1 MSSARE
7 RILGKIGSA
16 LGRASKP
23 SAADASSARLAAL
36 GDSAPP
42 RPVWDDGNL
51 SRFLRCFEAAAATW
65 ARVDA
70 VADAGDAVAT
80 YLGDK
85 PAGNTVHLA
94 PHPLLEQITW
104 PGTLTTATATHGRE
118 ALVGMSV
125 AELGVAETGSLVL
138 FSGADTPTT
147 LNFLPDYHIVLLRTD
162 AVVAHFEDVWTRMRE
177 RGGFPPRSFNFI
189 TGPSRT
195 ADVEQTLQL
204 GAHGPR
210 SLHLI
215 LVDEVG

>member
-1 MSSARE
+1 MSSARD
-7 RILGKIGSA
+7 RILGKIRSN
-16 LGRASKP
+16 LGRTTAP
-23 SAADASSARLAAL
+23 DAAAASSSRLAAL
-36 GDSAPP
+36 GDETSP
-42 RPVWDDGNL
+42 RPVWDDDDL

-65 ARVDA
+65 ARVDT
-70 VADAGDAVAT
+70 VADTGDAVAT
-80 YLGDK
+80 YLADK

-94 PHPLLEQITW
+94 PHPLLDDVSW
-104 PGTLTTATATHGRE
+104 PNTLTTARATHGRE
-118 ALVGMSV
+118 ALVGVSV

-162 AVVAHFEDVWTRMRE
+162 AVVPHFEDVWARMRE

-215 LVDEVG
+215 LVAARD